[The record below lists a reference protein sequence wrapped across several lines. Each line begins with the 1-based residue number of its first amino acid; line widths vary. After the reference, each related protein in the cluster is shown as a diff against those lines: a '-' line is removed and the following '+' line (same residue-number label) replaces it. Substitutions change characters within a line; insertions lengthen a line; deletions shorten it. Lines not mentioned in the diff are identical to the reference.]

1 LAAFPASAT
10 CSEAPAMTQSAPSSR
25 LQGLSNEIDHSL
37 PHDRPMR
44 MEATRVLRSRKR
56 HGRALY
62 LAVNVSVLVF
72 LLAPI
77 AIVFVFALNPTPFIQ
92 FPPVGISLRWFE
104 KFFAS
109 REFMHALMFSL
120 EVAAI
125 TTATATL
132 LGATAALAIARGDLP
147 GARLVVAIMLSPLML
162 PAILTGLALFQ
173 AYVLLDVGRPLWGLV
188 AGHTLVTIP
197 YVVRTT
203 LAVLHNFDRRLEE
216 AAQNL
221 GAGPV
226 RTFFEVTLPLVKPGV
241 LAGAIFAFVV
251 SFDQFPVSLFLV
263 SPGSE
268 TLPITLFN
276 YLKFDLDGTIGAA
289 SVVSILLAFLVVIG
303 LDRTVGLRAYVKL

>member
-1 LAAFPASAT
+1 MELAISTGLRRRA
-10 CSEAPAMTQSAPSSR
+10 APR
-25 LQGLSNEIDHSL
+25 GW
-37 PHDRPMR
+37 
-44 MEATRVLRSRKR
+44 
-56 HGRALY
+56 GRRLY
-62 LAVNVSVLVF
+62 LAANIAVLVF

-77 AIVFVFALNPTPFIQ
+77 AIVIVFALNPTPFIQ
-92 FPPVGISLRWFE
+92 FPPVGLSLRWFE

-109 REFMHALMFSL
+109 RDFMQALVFSL
-120 EVAAI
+120 EVAAM
-125 TTATATL
+125 TTLAATV
-132 LGATAALAIARGDLP
+132 LGASAALAISRGNLP
-147 GARLVVAIMLSPLML
+147 GSRLIVATMLSPLML

-173 AYVLLDVGRPLWGLV
+173 SYVLLDVGRPLWGLV

-203 LAVLHNFDRRLEE
+203 LAVLHNFDVRLEE

-221 GAGPV
+221 GASPT

-241 LAGAIFAFVV
+241 LAGAIFAFIV

-263 SPGSE
+263 APGRE

-289 SVVSILLAFLVVIG
+289 SIVSILLAFLVVIA
-303 LDRTVGLRAYVKL
+303 LDRTVGLRSYVKL